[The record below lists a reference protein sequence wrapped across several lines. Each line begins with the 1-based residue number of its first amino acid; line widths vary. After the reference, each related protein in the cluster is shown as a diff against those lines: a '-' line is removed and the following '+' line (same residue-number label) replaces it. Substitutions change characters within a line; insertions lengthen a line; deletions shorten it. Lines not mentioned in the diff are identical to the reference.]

1 MLQCFI
7 LPKNIHLGPY
17 EELILNL
24 EIQYNSFGRYDVN
37 GEINWPIFHALSA
50 LGAMARVKFIAINT

>member
-1 MLQCFI
+1 MKIIIGRQKEILTRASCMLQCFI

-37 GEINWPIFHALSA
+37 GETN
-50 LGAMARVKFIAINT
+50 